1 MPKGTYGLMYSSQR
15 FVDLL
20 RGICGGGEGQIYKD
34 EQEGDRNSQCP
45 LKAREGIQ
53 ESQTY
58 K

>member
-1 MPKGTYGLMYSSQR
+1 MYSSQR

>member
-1 MPKGTYGLMYSSQR
+1 MYGSQR
-15 FVDLL
+15 FLDLP
-20 RGICGGGEGQIYKD
+20 RGIYGGEGQIYKD
-34 EQEGDRNSQCP
+34 EQEGDGNSQCP